1 MVQAVTKVL
10 LTFFQVFR
18 GEISQSLGLKVP
30 KRHEAKMKQEVANRE
45 DPMNHIASH
54 YNNQLVFAEY
64 FKSCIIPN
72 LPGPEMCNHE
82 NCQNAAFF
90 TDDAKCHWTPYVK
103 DIFQYT

>member
-1 MVQAVTKVL
+1 MVQAATKVL

-64 FKSCIIPN
+64 FKSCI
-72 LPGPEMCNHE
+72 
-82 NCQNAAFF
+82 
-90 TDDAKCHWTPYVK
+90 TVVK
-103 DIFQYT
+103 MTFVCDIWLIRGHFLLKITSETGFKRRI